1 MISAN
6 EARKIA
12 EANNT
17 TKNVCTAVEKVIP
30 TLDKEIRRA
39 STMGGTG
46 VLVKSGIITAATG
59 YYWTKKTVMNAVKAE
74 LESYGFRVS
83 ICESYT
89 SMRIM
94 WGKV

>member
-12 EANNT
+12 EANNS
-17 TKNVCTAVEKVIP
+17 TKSLCKVVEEIIP
-30 TLDKEIRRA
+30 TLDREIRQMSA
-39 STMGGTG
+39 MGGTG
-46 VLVKSGIITAATG
+46 ILVKSGVITAAAG
-59 YYWTKKTVMNAVKAE
+59 YYWTKKTVMNAVKQE
-74 LESYGFRVS
+74 LEGYGFRVS